1 VNERPDLRARVEAAR
16 AERVRAGLLRRTR
29 TCDVLAG
36 DRRIVA
42 GRVLAD
48 FCGND
53 YLGLARHRDLVSA
66 LTRTATA
73 EGVGT
78 GAAHL
83 VSGHRSEHAALEEE
97 LADWTGRERALLFS
111 TGVMANLGS
120 LQALLGA
127 GAMPVQGRSDTLCVQ
142 DRLNHASLIDG
153 AQLAGA
159 ELRRYPHADA
169 EGAAR
174 QLDARPGL
182 PALVAT
188 DGVFSMDGDVAP
200 LAALASVC
208 RDRGALLYVDDAHGL
223 GVLGP
228 EGAGSVA
235 AAGLGTAEVPVLM
248 GTLGKAVGCAGAF
261 VAGDAALIDA
271 IVQFARTY
279 VYTTAMPAAL
289 ASATRAAVRLVRQDP
304 EGRRQRL
311 TANIARFRDGAA
323 QLGLPLMA
331 STTPIQPLAMDSAE
345 AATAAAAALEA
356 AGFLVVAIRP
366 PTVPQGSAR
375 LRITLSAM
383 HTPDR
388 IDALLDALAR
398 LPRAEEG
405 TVV

>member
-1 VNERPDLRARVEAAR
+1 MEAAR
-16 AERVRAGLLRRTR
+16 TGRVQAGLLRRSR
-29 TCDVLAG
+29 TCDVLGG
-36 DRRIVA
+36 DRRLVG

-53 YLGLARHRDLVSA
+53 YLGLAGHRHLVAA

-83 VSGHRSEHAALEEE
+83 VAGHRGEHAALEEE
-97 LADWTGRERALLFS
+97 LADWTGRQRALLFS
-111 TGVMANLGS
+111 TGVMANLGA

-127 GAMPVQGRSDTLCVQ
+127 GAMPVPGRPSALCVQ

-169 EGAAR
+169 GGATR

-200 LAALASVC
+200 LAALAAVC
-208 RDRGALLYVDDAHGL
+208 RERGAMLYVDDAHGL
-223 GVLGP
+223 GVMGP
-228 EGAGSVA
+228 QGGGSVA
-235 AAGLGTAEVPVLM
+235 AAGLDATDVPVLM
-248 GTLGKAVGCAGAF
+248 GTLGKALGCAGAF
-261 VAGDAALIDA
+261 VAGDAAVIEA
-271 IVQFARTY
+271 IAQFARTY

-289 ASATRAAVRLVRQDP
+289 ASATRAALRLVRKDP
-304 EGRRQRL
+304 EGRRDRL
-311 TANIARFRDGAA
+311 LANVARFRAGAA
-323 QLGLPLMA
+323 QLGLRLMPSA
-331 STTPIQPLAMDSAE
+331 TAIQPLLMGTAE
-345 AATAAAAALEA
+345 AAMSAAAALEA

-366 PTVPQGSAR
+366 PTVPTGGAR
-375 LRITLSAM
+375 LRITLSAT
-383 HTPDR
+383 HAPDR

-398 LPRAEEG
+398 LPRPLESAA
-405 TVV
+405 V

>member
-1 VNERPDLRARVEAAR
+1 MNRPDLRARVEAAR
-16 AERVRAGLLRRTR
+16 AERDRAGLLRRTR

-36 DRRIVA
+36 ERRIVG
-42 GRVLAD
+42 GRVVAD

-78 GAAHL
+78 GSAHL

-97 LADWTGRERALLFS
+97 LAEWTGRERALLFS
-111 TGVMANLGS
+111 TGVMANLGA

-127 GAMPVQGRSDTLCVQ
+127 GAMPVQGRTEALCVQ

-169 EGAAR
+169 AGAAR
-174 QLDARPGL
+174 QLDTRPGL

-208 RDRGALLYVDDAHGL
+208 HERGAMLYVDDAHGL

-228 EGAGSVA
+228 QGAGSVA
-235 AAGLGTAEVPVLM
+235 AAGLGAADVPVLM
-248 GTLGKAVGCAGAF
+248 GTLGKALGCAGAF
-261 VAGDAALIDA
+261 VAGDASVIEA
-271 IVQFARTY
+271 ILQFARSY

-289 ASATRAAVRLVRQDP
+289 AAATRAAVRLTRSDP
-304 EGRRQRL
+304 EGRRERL
-311 TANIARFRDGAA
+311 MANIARFRAGAA
-323 QLGLPLMA
+323 QLGLPLMP
-331 STTPIQPLAMDSAE
+331 STTAIQPLTMGTAE
-345 AATAAAAALEA
+345 AATAGAAALEA

-366 PTVPQGSAR
+366 PTVPQGGAR

-383 HTPDR
+383 HAPDR

-398 LPRAEEG
+398 LPRAQEG
-405 TVV
+405 AAV